1 MLQSAC
7 STLAAQLLFFAAN
20 DSPGHLTNRKG
31 MAVNPQ
37 EIIGQAEAKSPPR
50 DFSHAWR
57 ALRHRNFRLFFGGQS
72 ISLVG
77 TWMTRIATAWLVY
90 RLTKSA
96 LLLGTVS
103 FVGQIPTF
111 LLAPF
116 AGVLVDR
123 LDRRTVLVWTQ
134 ALAMLQSLAL
144 AVLTL
149 LRIIT
154 IHEVLILSAFQ
165 GLINAFDMPG
175 RQAFMVQMVEDRN
188 DLQNAIAINSSMVNL
203 ARLLGPSL
211 AGIVIAA
218 TNEGWCFLIDG
229 ISYIAVIISLL
240 LMRVNV
246 PMTKRAVTSMLE
258 QLREGWTYVSTFVPI
273 RSILLLFALVSLMG
287 MPYVVLMPIF
297 AAQVLHGGAHTLGFL
312 MGAAGVGALI
322 SALTLVLRRSVRGL
336 LKMLPIASAAFGSGL
351 VLFGLSHVLW
361 ISLALMVVV
370 GFGMMQG
377 LTASNTI
384 IQTLV
389 PEDKRGRVM
398 SYYTAAFVGMAPF
411 GSLLAGSLA
420 HWIGASHTV
429 MLTGSVCILGAAI
442 FAMNI
447 KTIRD
452 HMRPIYIELGIVP
465 PRPAKLVEEQA
476 GN

>member
-1 MLQSAC
+1 LEFDLKHPEVQRIAIDPPQ
-7 STLAAQLLFFAAN
+7 AA
-20 DSPGHLTNRKG
+20 T
-31 MAVNPQ
+31 
-37 EIIGQAEAKSPPR
+37 ETEAKSPRR
-50 DFSHAWR
+50 DYSHAWR

-72 ISLVG
+72 ISLIG

-96 LLLGTVS
+96 LLLGMVS

-123 LDRRTVLVWTQ
+123 LDRRSVLIWTQ
-134 ALAMLQSLAL
+134 TLAMLQSLAL
-144 AVLTL
+144 AALTL
-149 LRIIT
+149 AHLIN
-154 IHEVLILSAFQ
+154 IHEVLALSALQ
-165 GLINAFDMPG
+165 GIVNAFDMPG

-188 DLQNAIAINSSMVNL
+188 DLSNAIAINSSMVNL
-203 ARLLGPSL
+203 ARLIGPSL

-229 ISYIAVIISLL
+229 ISYIAVIVSLV
-240 LMRVNV
+240 LMQVHV
-246 PMTKRAVTSMLE
+246 SPVKPTTTSMLE
-258 QLREGWTYVSTFVPI
+258 QIREGWDYVANFIPI

-322 SALTLVLRRSVRGL
+322 SALSLVLRKSVRGL
-336 LKMLPIASAAFGSGL
+336 LKMLPIAAASFGIGL
-351 VLFGLSHVLW
+351 FLFGLSHIFWL
-361 ISLALMVVV
+361 SLLLMVVV

-420 HWIGASHTV
+420 HLIGAPHTV
-429 MLTGSVCILGAAI
+429 MFTGTCCILGAAM
-442 FAMNI
+442 FTSRI
-447 KTIRD
+447 KTIRSY
-452 HMRPIYIELGIVP
+452 MRPIYIELGIVP
-465 PRPAKLVEEQA
+465 APPSKLVEEQA